1 MNVVRKH
8 LSTIFFAGAILIGTL
23 AWQSQAL
30 KQGAPSTPVVLVSV
44 DIERVFGA
52 LEERAFEQSKLQALI
67 DSMQNDLELRR
78 QNIDNF
84 EQEFELY
91 KPGSDKWDE
100 LIQEQQLAALE
111 YQAQVEFTRRRAAR
125 EESNGMRRV
134 YEHIR
139 EASATLAK
147 QHGWDYVFVND
158 AIVTLPEGDNV
169 DMDVQI
175 SSRRML
181 FASSLYDITNEL
193 IEYMNAS
200 FDEMAVR

>member
-1 MNVVRKH
+1 MHVCKKH
-8 LSTIFFAGAILIGTL
+8 FSTFFIAGAIAIG
-23 AWQSQAL
+23 AVVWQSQAL
-30 KQGAPSTPVVLVSV
+30 KQVPPSTPVVLVSV

-52 LEERAFEQSKLQALI
+52 LEERAFEQSKLQALVE
-67 DSMQNDLELRR
+67 SMQNDLELRR

-91 KPGSDKWDE
+91 QPGSDKWDE
-100 LIQEQQLAALE
+100 LIQEQQLAVLE
-111 YQAQVEFTRRRAAR
+111 FQAQVEFTRRRAAR
-125 EESNGMRRV
+125 EESNGIRRV

-158 AIVTLPEGDNV
+158 AIVALPEGDNV

-181 FASSLYDITNEL
+181 FASPVLDITNTL
-193 IEYMNAS
+193 IEHMNAS

>member
-1 MNVVRKH
+1 MHVVQKH
-8 LSTIFFAGAILIGTL
+8 FSAIFITGAVVVGAT
-23 AWQSQAL
+23 AWHSHAL
-30 KQGAPSTPVVLVSV
+30 KQGAAATPVVLVSV

-52 LEERAFEQSKLQALI
+52 LEEGAFEQSKLQALV
-67 DSMQNDLELRR
+67 DSMQSDLELRR
-78 QNIDNF
+78 QHIDNF

-91 KPGSDKWDE
+91 QPGSNKWDE
-100 LIQEQQLAALE
+100 LIQEQQLAVLE
-111 YQAQVEFTRRRAAR
+111 YQAQVEFTRRRTAR

-139 EASATLAK
+139 EASSMLAK

-158 AIVTLPEGDNV
+158 AIVALPDGDNV

-181 FASSLYDITNEL
+181 FASSVLDITNTLVEH
-193 IEYMNAS
+193 MNAS

>member
-1 MNVVRKH
+1 MQVLQKQFSSLLLV
-8 LSTIFFAGAILIGTL
+8 GAIVVGAV

-30 KQGAPSTPVVLVSV
+30 KRSAPPSPVVLVSV
-44 DIERVFGA
+44 DIERVFKA
-52 LEERAFEQSKLQALI
+52 LEERAYEQSSLQAKI
-67 DSMQNDLELRR
+67 NAMNNDLELKR
-78 QNIDNF
+78 QHIDSF

-91 KPGSDKWDE
+91 QPGSEKWEE

-111 YQAQVEFTRRRAAR
+111 YQAQVEYIRRRATR

-147 QHGWDYVFVND
+147 QNGWDYVFVND
-158 AIVTLPEGDNV
+158 AIVTIPEGDNV
-169 DMDVQI
+169 NMDVEI

-181 FASSLYDITNEL
+181 FASSVLDITNTL
-193 IEYMNAS
+193 IEHMNAT